1 MKSYYN
7 IIETL
12 VGILCVDKGT
22 LKVLLK
28 KKQNTPYKGYWI
40 LPGGFL
46 TNEETLEENVSEVI
60 EASTHIKSM
69 PFEQCHLFSQLN
81 RDSEDRILAA
91 SFLAFT
97 TKEVVKIKNSNVEY
111 GWFAL
116 NKLPKLGYDHNIILQ
131 KMSDVVTGNIKNN
144 TNGTTYK
151 LFPNDFTIPELQ
163 MFFETLFNKKLD
175 RRNFRK
181 KLILQNII
189 EDTGFKNSGNAGRP
203 GKLYKFKR
211 EDDNDDKVRQ

>member
-1 MKSYYN
+1 MNSYYN

-12 VGILCVDKGT
+12 VGILCVDKGV

-46 TNEETLEENVSEVI
+46 TNEETLEENVTKVI
-60 EASTHIKSM
+60 ETSTNIKGI
-69 PFEQCHLFSQLN
+69 PFEQCHLFSNLN
-81 RDSEDRILAA
+81 RDSEDSILA
-91 SFLAFT
+91 STFLAFT
-97 TKEVVKIKNSNVEY
+97 TKELAVTKISNVEY
-111 GWFAL
+111 GWFDL

-131 KMSDVVTGNIKNN
+131 KISDVVRANVKNN
-144 TNGTTYK
+144 TNGTIYK

-163 MFFETLFNKKLD
+163 VFFEYLLNKKLD

-181 KLILQNII
+181 KLILQDII
-189 EDTGFKNSGNAGRP
+189 EDTGFKTLGSAGRP
-203 GKLYKFKR
+203 GKLYRFKQKGEIKNEIR
-211 EDDNDDKVRQ
+211 

>member
-12 VGILCVDKGT
+12 VGILCVDKGV

-46 TNEETLEENVSEVI
+46 TNEETLEENVTKVI
-60 EASTHIKSM
+60 ETSTNIKGI
-69 PFEQCHLFSQLN
+69 PFEQCHLFSHLN
-81 RDSEDRILAA
+81 RDSEDRILA
-91 SFLAFT
+91 STFLAFT
-97 TKEVVKIKNSNVEY
+97 TKELAVTKISNIEY
-111 GWFAL
+111 GWFDL

-131 KMSDVVTGNIKNN
+131 KISDVVRANVKNN
-144 TNGTTYK
+144 TNGTIYK

-163 MFFETLFNKKLD
+163 VFFEYLLNKKLD

-181 KLILQNII
+181 KLILQDII
-189 EDTGFKNSGNAGRP
+189 EDTGFKTLGSAGRP
-203 GKLYKFKR
+203 GKLYRFKQKGEIKNEIR
-211 EDDNDDKVRQ
+211 

>member
-12 VGILCVDKGT
+12 VGILCVDKGV

-46 TNEETLEENVSEVI
+46 TNEETLEENVTKVI
-60 EASTHIKSM
+60 ETSTNIKGI
-69 PFEQCHLFSQLN
+69 PFEQCHLFSHLN
-81 RDSEDRILAA
+81 RDSEDRILA
-91 SFLAFT
+91 STFLAFT
-97 TKEVVKIKNSNVEY
+97 TKELAVTKISNVEY
-111 GWFAL
+111 GWFDL

-131 KMSDVVTGNIKNN
+131 KISDVVRANVKNN
-144 TNGTTYK
+144 TNGTIYK

-163 MFFETLFNKKLD
+163 VFFEYLLNKKLD

-181 KLILQNII
+181 KLILQDII
-189 EDTGFKNSGNAGRP
+189 EDTGFKTLGSAGRP
-203 GKLYKFKR
+203 GKLYRFKQKGEIKNEIR
-211 EDDNDDKVRQ
+211 

>member
-12 VGILCVDKGT
+12 VGILCVDKGV

-46 TNEETLEENVSEVI
+46 TNSETLEENVANII
-60 EASTHIKSM
+60 ETSTNIKNI
-69 PFEQCHLFSQLN
+69 PFEQCHLFSHLN

-91 SFLAFT
+91 TFLAFT
-97 TKEVVKIKNSNVEY
+97 TKEVANIKISNAEY
-111 GWFAL
+111 AWFDL

-131 KMSDVVTGNIKNN
+131 RISEVVELRVKNN
-144 TNGTTYK
+144 TYGTTYK

-163 MFFETLFNKKLD
+163 SFFENLLHKKLD

-181 KLILQNII
+181 KLILQDII
-189 EDTGFKNSGNAGRP
+189 EDTGFKSSGSAGRP
-203 GKLYKFKR
+203 GKLYKFKQKGVIKNEIR
-211 EDDNDDKVRQ
+211 